1 MDMKSLV
8 PVVVMERI
16 KHRQGWTEHSAV
28 PIKVV
33 ESDVKHELLICD
45 GKKIV
50 VPAFFFDSII
60 QVRDDEIL
68 NFCLSLAMLLTKH
81 KQ

>member
-1 MDMKSLV
+1 MKSLV

-50 VPAFFFDSII
+50 VPAFF
-60 QVRDDEIL
+60 
-68 NFCLSLAMLLTKH
+68 
-81 KQ
+81 